1 MYHTVFISIVRVYEL
16 MVLSYFICLI
26 VMYSLL
32 VVFSFIDIRRYMLD
46 KKNHADHLLERSHM
60 TPGISIVAPA
70 YNEEATIIFNVR
82 SLLTL
87 NYPLFEVVV
96 VNDGSKDN
104 TLQKLIHEFDLE
116 VVSYAYNPRLKSAPV
131 QRFFKSKN
139 RAYNK
144 LLIIDKV
151 NGKSKADAV
160 NAGINAT
167 SYPLLLNTDVD
178 CILDRDTL
186 YKLVQPFIKET
197 QRVIATGAVL
207 RAANSCIVDSGL
219 MQKVIAPRQF
229 LPRFQEIEYIRSFIL
244 GKMGWSFINA
254 VPNVSGGLGL
264 FDKEILINAGGYDP
278 ASFGEDIDAIVRMSK
293 YMCDIGEPYAIRHIP
308 QTLCWTEVPQTFRV
322 FSRQRIRWGR
332 GLIQTI
338 FNNRVILFN
347 PSYKRLGL
355 IIFPYNLIFEMLA
368 PVIELM
374 GMAFLIYIFYTG
386 TAFNW
391 TNAGILFL
399 FSYLFSILITTYAI
413 MMDQIVNH
421 SYNKVREILGLCAM
435 AFLEP
440 FIYHPLSIYFSLKGY
455 YNHLAGRSHQ
465 WGNMQRKGFNQQAE
479 KANIKS
485 A

>member
-1 MYHTVFISIVRVYEL
+1 MFHSVFIGIVRIYEL
-16 MVLSYFICLI
+16 LILVYFI
-26 VMYSLL
+26 SLFVL
-32 VVFSFIDIRRYMLD
+32 YVLLAIFSFINIRRYARD
-46 KKNHADHLLERSHM
+46 KKNHNDHLLERSHL

-87 NYPLFEVVV
+87 NYPLFELVV

-104 TLQKLIHEFDLE
+104 TLEKLINEFDLVE
-116 VVSYAYNPRLKSAPV
+116 ISYAYNPRLKSAPV

-144 LLIIDKV
+144 LLVIDKV

-186 YKLVQPFIKET
+186 YKMVQPFIKET
-197 QRVIATGAVL
+197 KKVIATGAVL
-207 RAANSCIVDSGL
+207 RAANSCVVDSGL
-219 MQKVIAPRQF
+219 MQQVIAPRNF

-264 FDKEILINAGGYDP
+264 FDKEILICSGGYDP
-278 ASFGEDIDAIVRMSK
+278 ASFGEDIDAVVRMSK
-293 YMCDIGEPYAIRHIP
+293 YMCEIDEPYAIRHIP

-332 GLIQTI
+332 GLIQT
-338 FNNRVILFN
+338 FLNHRNVLFN
-347 PSYKRLGL
+347 PKYKRLGL
-355 IIFPYNLIFEMLA
+355 IIFPNNFFFELLA
-368 PVIELM
+368 PLIELV
-374 GMAFLIYIFYTG
+374 GLLFLIYLMATG
-386 TAFNW
+386 SSFNW

-399 FSYLFSILITTYAI
+399 FSYLFSILITTYSI
-413 MMDQIVNH
+413 LMDQVVNK
-421 SYNKVREILGLCAM
+421 SYNTVKEIMALCGT

-440 FIYHPLSIYFSLKGY
+440 FIYHPLGIYFSLKGY
-455 YNHLAGRSHQ
+455 FNHLTGRSHQ
-465 WGNMQRKGFNQQAE
+465 WGNMQRKGFNQHVE
-479 KANIKS
+479 PVNI
-485 A
+485 